1 MGRRKTRRFT
11 EADEEEPS
19 AGDSLPQASPPAD
32 ALALLKW
39 RPGLSGAECK
49 RRAKELKKVHA
60 ERRSAAAQSLGRPT
74 SRHPRHRAQQ
84 EDEEDK
90 EDEVDVIET
99 CTFVNEKLPP
109 PPALG
114 IAAEDPGQGAE
125 GSRPEP
131 AAPSLIPF
139 DSLPTAVWYR
149 VLSRLDA
156 RSACCTMA
164 TCSSLRLAAAD
175 PHVWEAVQRSTF
187 GLQPHGEVS
196 PTLLES
202 SRESG
207 GHHHD
212 HVIVGSS
219 TAAGNEGFP
228 AEAPAASQ
236 HHDSDSPL
244 GLPIFHV
251 RPGLRAGYSRPAR
264 SRCCE
269 SEASLRRWQ
278 NLTLEAPCKAPLPG
292 MTAAALIGGDL
303 GLSIHE
309 QDLGRRTMTRVWD
322 AVTGRRLL
330 SHAMPRG
337 SAALTC
343 CAGAAGR
350 HALVGDE
357 RGFVHHFDL
366 DDETTDS
373 GFVPRQS
380 LLVGGYQHHQD
391 HQDEQ
396 HQPHQFQNRDD
407 EDGLPPA
414 SLWSILVLPAS
425 SGREVPVCVACTAG
439 GHLAAWRLG
448 EQEVLWQEAMGAQ
461 GIAAAEPADPSHNK
475 SHRQRQHSSLMEAAV
490 NGNSVFVSGTLSRH
504 GDPNGAGTDE
514 SASGEDN
521 AMLFD
526 VERRVR
532 TWCGIAGPCYDFQ
545 QRNGS
550 FTDTGIDE
558 VLAQQMRGLVLPG
571 PLPHSRTGRRAR
583 QTTPAMQQQRLS
595 YSHGWQLLAGIHGG
609 CAHLWDP
616 RCSGRSAMGVVVLP
630 DGMQA
635 GSVFVDQGWGG
646 WPGQLLLGAASGCSV
661 HVFDIRNA
669 RRAWLGGGSGAAH
682 LGKFELPP
690 RSQGGGCWTADAG
703 GLMMGSTENTKVAT
717 ACAYSWRFARRR
729 PDGTRTSSESRGS
742 EGKSSLSSA
751 KKHINRK

>member
-1 MGRRKTRRFT
+1 MGRKNKSRRFT
-11 EADEEEPS
+11 EADEDAPNAS
-19 AGDSLPQASPPAD
+19 DTSPQASPPAD

-49 RRAKELKKVHA
+49 RRAKELKKAHV
-60 ERRSAAAQSLGRPT
+60 ERRSAAQSLGRPS
-74 SRHPRHRAQQ
+74 SRHPRHKAQQ
-84 EDEEDK
+84 EEDK
-90 EDEVDVIET
+90 ADQVDVET
-99 CTFVNEKLPP
+99 CTFVNDKLPP

-114 IAAEDPGQGAE
+114 ISAEEPRQGAE
-125 GSRPEP
+125 GSSPEP
-131 AAPSLIPF
+131 AAPSLPF

-156 RSACCTMA
+156 CSACRTMA

-175 PHVWEAVQRSTF
+175 PRVWEAVQRSTF
-187 GLQPHGEVS
+187 GLQPHGGVS
-196 PTLLES
+196 PTLLQRPSHQNCPSDAAPSES
-202 SRESG
+202 SHESG
-207 GHHHD
+207 RHQD
-212 HVIVGSS
+212 HVIARSP

-228 AEAPAASQ
+228 AEISAESQ
-236 HHDSDSPL
+236 QYNNHSPL
-244 GLPIFHV
+244 ELPIFHV
-251 RPGLRAGYSRPAR
+251 RAGLRAGYSRPAR

-278 NLTLEAPCKAPLPG
+278 NLTFEAPCKSPLPG
-292 MTAAALIGGDL
+292 MTAAALLGGDL

-337 SAALTC
+337 SPALTC
-343 CAGAAGR
+343 CAGAGGR

-366 DDETTDS
+366 DDEAMDS

-380 LLVGGYQHHQD
+380 LLVGGHQHYQD
-391 HQDEQ
+391 QDEQ
-396 HQPHQFQNRDD
+396 QPHQIQQRDD

-414 SLWSILVLPAS
+414 CLRSLVLLPAS
-425 SGREVPVCVACTAG
+425 SGQEAPVCVACTAG

-448 EQEVLWQEAMGAQ
+448 EQEVLWREAMGAE
-461 GIAAAEPADPSHNK
+461 GIAAAKPSDRAHD
-475 SHRQRQHSSLMEAAV
+475 SRQRQHSLMATSAELAAA
-490 NGNSVFVSGTLSRH
+490 NGNSVFVSGTLSHH
-504 GDPNGAGTDE
+504 GDPGGAGTNDPT
-514 SASGEDN
+514 SGEVN

-526 VERRVR
+526 IERRVR
-532 TWCGIAGPCYDFQ
+532 TWCGIAGSCYDSER
-545 QRNGS
+545 RNS
-550 FTDTGIDE
+550 SVADASMDE
-558 VLAQQMRGLVLPG
+558 ILARQMRGLVLPG
-571 PLPHSRTGRRAR
+571 LLAPARTGRRAR
-583 QTTPAMQQQRLS
+583 PMTPVMQQQQQRLS
-595 YSHGWQLLAGIHGG
+595 YSYGWQLLAGIHGG

-616 RCSGRSAMGVVVLP
+616 RCSGRSAMGVVALP

-682 LGKFELPP
+682 LGKFEL
-690 RSQGGGCWTADAG
+690 SYGSTGSACWTADAG
-703 GLMMGSTENTKVAT
+703 GLVMGSTDNTKGAAGAAYLWRVA
-717 ACAYSWRFARRR
+717 R
-729 PDGTRTSSESRGS
+729 
-742 EGKSSLSSA
+742 
-751 KKHINRK
+751 